1 MELHKNMT
9 NHRGT
14 EKMKDVF
21 NVSKPCK
28 WFGEKIEA
36 SQSTGEWLGRL
47 FEVLMVR
54 AAWNN

>member
-1 MELHKNMT
+1 MI

-21 NVSKPCK
+21 NFPKPYK
-28 WFGEKIEA
+28 WLGEKTDLVA
-36 SQSTGEWLGRL
+36 SQSTGEWLGKL
-47 FEVLMVR
+47 FEVLIR